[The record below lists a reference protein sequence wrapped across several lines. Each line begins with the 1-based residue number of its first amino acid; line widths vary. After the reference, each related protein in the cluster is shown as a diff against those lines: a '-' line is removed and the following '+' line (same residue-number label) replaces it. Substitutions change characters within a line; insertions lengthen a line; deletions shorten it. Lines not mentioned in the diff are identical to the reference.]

1 MWLEWER
8 GDLRWVQP
16 HVWGEDFPGTYAGM
30 QLPAQ
35 QGGFWGVMG
44 RSHGNGTGNSCSNTT
59 KHCSGWYYSPLRPPF
74 GVRTCT
80 LLLWRDASSPCEPL
94 FVTLRTGSSEVLLSQ
109 PCLPPRVA
117 QCSMDELLAAAL
129 CSSCPTNR
137 EGVPGRDRRC
147 HSPHV
152 RRDQS

>member
-1 MWLEWER
+1 MGSAPRLGR
-8 GDLRWVQP
+8 G
-16 HVWGEDFPGTYAGM
+16 FPWHLCRDAAPSPAGRILGCHG
-30 QLPAQ
+30 Q
-35 QGGFWGVMG
+35 V
-44 RSHGNGTGNSCSNTT
+44 SHGNGTGNSCSNTT
-59 KHCSGWYYSPLRPPF
+59 KHCSGWYYSVLRPPF

-94 FVTLRTGSSEVLLSQ
+94 FVTLRTGNSEVLLSQ